1 MKKSF
6 LISFVLAVFI
16 GCAGSPGQPNEPQQ
30 TSVKPKFSS
39 QKSRYDVKDD
49 YSPSLL
55 LDPDLIEDA
64 TPRVETIKKAGNKSP
79 YTVLGK
85 TYEVMSID
93 KAKRYQE
100 TGGASWYGLKFH
112 GHLTSNG
119 EIYNIYAMTAAH
131 KTLPIPSYVKV
142 TNLSNGRT
150 AIVRVNDRGP
160 FHKGRIIDLS
170 YAAATK
176 LDFIK
181 QGTTQV
187 KVEVLDSSRWLKE
200 HKNQSPDRVMLQ
212 AAAYSDKA
220 VAEART
226 KELQKKIDAPVWLEH
241 GKDNF
246 YRLKVGPLPS
256 DKANMISDELQGLGF
271 AKPLRLAL

>member
-1 MKKSF
+1 MKQSF
-6 LISFVLAVFI
+6 LAFVVLAFFVA
-16 GCAGSPGQPNEPQQ
+16 CASNPNQSTPKQNKQQ
-30 TSVKPKFSS
+30 
-39 QKSRYDVKDD
+39 SRYDVKDD

-64 TPRVETIKKAGNKSP
+64 TPRVEAIKKAGNKSP

-85 TYEVMSID
+85 TYEVMSLD

-176 LDFIK
+176 LDFIQ
-181 QGTTQV
+181 QGTAQV
-187 KVEVLDSSRWLKE
+187 QVEVLDSSKWLKE
-200 HKNQSPDRVMLQ
+200 NVSQKPVRVMLQ
-212 AAAYSDKA
+212 AAAYSDKT

-226 KELQKKIDAPVWLEH
+226 KQLQDQVDAPVWLEH

-246 YRLKVGPLPS
+246 YRLKVGPLRS
-256 DKANMISDELQGLGF
+256 DKAKEISEQLQNLGF
-271 AKPLRLAL
+271 AKPLSLAL